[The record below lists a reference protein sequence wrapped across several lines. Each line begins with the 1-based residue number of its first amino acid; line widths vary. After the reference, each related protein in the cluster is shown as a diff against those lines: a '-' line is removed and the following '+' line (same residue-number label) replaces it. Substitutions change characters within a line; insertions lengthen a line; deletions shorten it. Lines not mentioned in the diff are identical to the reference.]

1 MLLNKESMPPGE
13 SAGMH
18 PPPALGLHAP
28 KKKTT
33 LAARHKNPARI
44 NPQD

>member
-1 MLLNKESMPPGE
+1 MLLDKESMPPGK

-28 KKKTT
+28 KKEPP
-33 LAARHKNPARI
+33 LAARHENPTRI
-44 NPQD
+44 NFQD